1 MPNFKHHRP
10 HRINLTRQ
18 RAVAR
23 LFARHARLS
32 TPAGEHI
39 GCLCQNVAAARTRN
53 DYYLHLAE
61 LVDIL
66 VQETL
71 DATFGKASA

>member
-1 MPNFKHHRP
+1 MPNFKQHRP
-10 HRINLTRQ
+10 HQANLTRQ

-23 LFARHARLS
+23 LLARHSRLT

-39 GCLCQNVAAARTRN
+39 GCLCQHPAASRTRN

-61 LVDIL
+61 LVDML

-71 DATFGKASA
+71 DAAFGKATA